1 MIDFYAL
8 RSEQYEWFVRL
19 FDEFEVSRNLSLLP
33 NFAYSVAL
41 AHFYRQDSEE
51 KADQV
56 TWFYLF
62 LQNKSNF
69 LRFDSGF
76 LISYFC
82 LIDPFL
88 IRLSGFNATIFSVPE
103 YFILLLYS

>member
-1 MIDFYAL
+1 MGILLMIDFYAL

-56 TWFYLF
+56 T
-62 LQNKSNF
+62 
-69 LRFDSGF
+69 
-76 LISYFC
+76 
-82 LIDPFL
+82 
-88 IRLSGFNATIFSVPE
+88 
-103 YFILLLYS
+103 

>member
-19 FDEFEVSRNLSLLP
+19 FDEFEVSKNLSLLP

-56 TWFYLF
+56 T
-62 LQNKSNF
+62 
-69 LRFDSGF
+69 
-76 LISYFC
+76 
-82 LIDPFL
+82 
-88 IRLSGFNATIFSVPE
+88 T
-103 YFILLLYS
+103 